1 MPFEL
6 IKSETLLQGRVF
18 KFRRDHLK
26 TPDGGETKLDIIE
39 HGGSVVLVPIDADG
53 NMLFVRQYRH
63 AAGMD
68 LLELPAGTR
77 DGDEPY
83 EDCAAREIREETGME
98 AGKLEKVGEFY
109 LAPGYSTEFMGVFL
123 ATELR
128 HNPLDPD
135 ADEFLSV
142 EKMSVRDALAMAE
155 RGEMPDAK
163 SLAALL
169 LARPYLEKYLVKP
182 MMILIAGPYRSGTG
196 DDPQKMEANVRAMEA
211 YALPIFRKGHIP
223 VLGEWFALPLVH
235 LAGSKQVGDE
245 AFDEI
250 FHPIAERILDKCD
263 AVLRVGGESKGADL
277 MVEVAQKNGLQ
288 VYTSLEEIPTAK

>member
-26 TPDGGETKLDIIE
+26 TPNGLETHLDIIE

-63 AAGMD
+63 AAGID

-77 DGDEPY
+77 DGNEPY
-83 EDCAAREIREETGME
+83 EECAAREIREETGMQ
-98 AGKLEKVGEFY
+98 AGTLKKVGEFY

-123 ATELR
+123 ATELS

-135 ADEFLSV
+135 TDEFLSV
-142 EKMSVRDALAMAE
+142 EKMPVKDALAMAE
-155 RGEMPDAK
+155 RGDMPDAK

-169 LARPYLEKYLVKP
+169 LVRPHLEKYL
-182 MMILIAGPYRSGTG
+182 G
-196 DDPQKMEANVRAMEA
+196 
-211 YALPIFRKGHIP
+211 
-223 VLGEWFALPLVH
+223 
-235 LAGSKQVGDE
+235 
-245 AFDEI
+245 
-250 FHPIAERILDKCD
+250 
-263 AVLRVGGESKGADL
+263 
-277 MVEVAQKNGLQ
+277 
-288 VYTSLEEIPTAK
+288 